1 MCTDRV
7 RAAWLAVAISVAM
20 PTGSFASDGALEINA
35 ACVATGCFPGDTAGL
50 PVTITQPG
58 SYRLTSN
65 LSVPLNTDTAIL
77 FEVEN
82 VTLDLG
88 GFVISGP
95 VTCTGSPSACT
106 GASVGLTGFGV
117 LASPGHATIRNGTI
131 RGMGRAAIGAGSS
144 TRVEAVLAQAN
155 GVHGITGD
163 WGSDGWIVD
172 RCIAI
177 DNGDVGIR
185 LNGGTG
191 RGSLV
196 LQSVA
201 RNNGGVGIQASSYLV
216 NNTITDNGDYGSATN
231 AHLLGNVIVNNKDG
245 LNTPQTNGA
254 YLLGNNWCGTDAT
267 CP

>member
-1 MCTDRV
+1 MCTDRA
-7 RAAWLAVAISVAM
+7 RAAWLALAIGVALPGGA
-20 PTGSFASDGALEINA
+20 FAGDGALEINA

-50 PVTITQPG
+50 PITITTPG

-65 LSVPLNTDTAIL
+65 LSVPLNTDTAIR
-77 FEVEN
+77 FDVAN

-95 VTCTGSPSACT
+95 VTCSGSPSVCT
-106 GASVGLTGFGV
+106 GASAGLAGFGV
-117 LASPGHATIRNGTI
+117 QAIPGFATIRNGTI
-131 RGMGRAAIGAGSS
+131 QGMGRAAIGAGSS
-144 TRVEAVLAQAN
+144 TRVEAVLARAN

-185 LNGGTG
+185 LNAGTG

-196 LQSVA
+196 VQNVV
-201 RNNGGVGIQASSYLV
+201 RNNGGVGIQGNSYLV
-216 NNTITDNGDYGSATN
+216 NNTITDNGDLGSASN
-231 AHLLGNVIVNNKDG
+231 AHLLGNVFVNNKDG
-245 LNTPQTNGA
+245 ANTQQTSGA
-254 YLLGNNWCGTDAT
+254 YLLGNNWCGTDGT

>member
-1 MCTDRV
+1 MNRIASALACAV
-7 RAAWLAVAISVAM
+7 WLVAPLAHA
-20 PTGSFASDGALEINA
+20 GDGALEINA

-65 LSVPLNTDTAIL
+65 LSVPLNTDTAIR
-77 FEVEN
+77 FDVEN

-95 VTCTGSPSACT
+95 VTCSGSPSVCA
-106 GASVGLTGFGV
+106 GASGGLSGYGV
-117 LASPGHATIRNGTI
+117 QATPGRATIRNGTI
-131 RGMGRAAIGAGSS
+131 HGMGRAAIGGGSS
-144 TRVEAVLAQAN
+144 TRVEAVLVQGN
-155 GVHGITGD
+155 GAHGITGD

-172 RCIAI
+172 RCIAA

-185 LNGGTG
+185 LYSGTG

-196 LQSVA
+196 VQSVA
-201 RNNGGVGIQASSYLV
+201 RNNGGVGIQSNSFLV
-216 NNTITDNGDYGSATN
+216 NNTVTDNGDYGSATN
-231 AHLLGNVIVNNKDG
+231 AHLLGNVFVNNKDG
-245 LNTPQTNGA
+245 ANTVQTNGA
-254 YLLGNNWCGTDAT
+254 YLLGNNWCGTDTT